1 MRVGPES
8 GNLIRLVVV
17 GVQRAARQQ
26 RVHRRG
32 AARSH
37 RRHHRRGGSRAAP
50 GAPLAP
56 GRRRGRARD
65 LRGPG
70 NLHTPPPGR
79 RRVTPRVLGV
89 RTPGSRRRHPHLA
102 SPPAFGEG
110 HGPGTYLSSSLLV
123 HLSARISRRVTA
135 RRLRSP
141 LRQHAGHFPPLHLL
155 VHLLRV
161 AHAPRL
167 ALQRGEA
174 LRGEPPRLGRRLLR
188 GGGRARPTRKIL
200 TKYCRFGAR
209 RVCAR
214 DAHAVL
220 PLAARRR
227 EVRGVVFARARH
239 LPPVRLFGA
248 GAHAALVAQ
257 LRRRRLR
264 DLRLPL
270 KLDVEL
276 RRLRPELQRRRLGG
290 DVAVRRVQA
299 RQVARAAGLRRGRLQ
314 ARATRRRLA
323 CRLARR
329 ALRRVARRVARQPG
343 GLELALQPLQ
353 VRAELLALRRLARRR
368 PRGLQRVPRLA
379 QRHRQRVV
387 PPLQVLDLVHQ
398 TRGDVAV
405 QPRRRRRDGG
415 VKRVTVHVPVP
426 RARDVVRAVPRF
438 PLGSVREAPPG

>member
-1 MRVGPES
+1 MAP
-8 GNLIRLVVV
+8 
-17 GVQRAARQQ
+17 ARI
-26 RVHRRG
+26 
-32 AARSH
+32 
-37 RRHHRRGGSRAAP
+37 
-50 GAPLAP
+50 
-56 GRRRGRARD
+56 
-65 LRGPG
+65 
-70 NLHTPPPGR
+70 
-79 RRVTPRVLGV
+79 
-89 RTPGSRRRHPHLA
+89 
-102 SPPAFGEG
+102 SP
-110 HGPGTYLSSSLLV
+110 SSLLV

-135 RRLRSP
+135 PRAARPSASTPVTSHPFTFSSTFL
-141 LRQHAGHFPPLHLL
+141 
-155 VHLLRV
+155 

-174 LRGEPPRLGRRLLR
+174 LRGEPPPSAKAPP
-188 GGGRARPTRKIL
+188 GGGPAPRGKSA

-214 DAHAVL
+214 DARAVL

-248 GAHAALVAQ
+248 GAHAA
-257 LRRRRLR
+257 RRRAAPRPPPPR
-264 DLRLPL
+264 TAPAAQTRRGTSPL
-270 KLDVEL
+270 A
-276 RRLRPELQRRRLGG
+276 PWLQRRRLGG

-343 GLELALQPLQ
+343 GLGSRCRPLQ

-405 QPRRRRRDGG
+405 QPRRRRRSS
-415 VKRVTVHVPVP
+415 
-426 RARDVVRAVPRF
+426 
-438 PLGSVREAPPG
+438 GSKTGHGP